1 MKTKYLLSALL
12 FGALSMTSCTNLD
25 EELFDK
31 VSMDDYGNPQWETY
45 GEEEVVDFDDDPND
59 VPNDDLT

>member
-1 MKTKYLLSALL
+1 MS
-12 FGALSMTSCTNLD
+12 D
-25 EELFDK
+25 D
-31 VSMDDYGNPQWETY
+31 SMDDYGNPQWETY